1 MDRMYRAAGPARSAA
16 TRLAPPA
23 PRRRPARPRSA
34 GAVAVGGGGYGFPMA
49 ARTKS
54 AKDRPSYRCTECGWT
69 TAKWLGRCPECQA
82 WGTVEE
88 YGAAPAVRTTAAGR
102 VSAPALPIGQ
112 VDGRQAT
119 ARSTGVPELDRVLG
133 GGLVPGAVV
142 LLAGEPGVGKSTL
155 LLDVAAKAAGP
166 EHPTL
171 YVTGE
176 ESAGQVRL
184 RADRINA
191 LHDHL
196 YLAAETNLAS
206 VLGHLDEVKPSL
218 LILDSVQT
226 IASPEIDGAPGGM
239 AQVREVAGA
248 LIRASKERGM
258 STLLVGHVTKDGAI
272 AGPRLLEHLVD
283 VVLHFEG
290 DRHARLRLVRGVK
303 NRYGA
308 TDEVGCFELHDEGIT
323 GLTDPSGL
331 FLTRR
336 DEPVPG
342 TCLTVTLEG
351 RRPLVAEVQALTVE
365 SQIPSPRRTT
375 SGLET
380 SRVSMMLAVLEQRGR
395 ISALGKRDIYSATVG
410 GVKLSEPAADLAI
423 ALALASAASD
433 TPLPKN
439 LVAIG
444 EVGLAGEVR
453 RVTGVQRR
461 LAEAHRLG
469 FTHALV
475 PADPGKV
482 PAGMTVTEVANMG
495 DALRV
500 LPRGR
505 RRGDNDGPGK
515 GPESAPWGAR
525 EAAARGGRGG
535 GRDSGR
541 GAARDEDREPF

>member
-1 MDRMYRAAGPARSAA
+1 MARKAD
-16 TRLAPPA
+16 
-23 PRRRPARPRSA
+23 RPA
-34 GAVAVGGGGYGFPMA
+34 
-49 ARTKS
+49 
-54 AKDRPSYRCTECGWT
+54 YRCSECGWS
-69 TAKWLGRCPECQA
+69 TAKWLGRCPECHA

-88 YGAAPAVRTTAAGR
+88 VGGAPAVRTAAAAR
-102 VSAPALPIGQ
+102 VASPAVPISQ
-112 VDGRQAT
+112 VDGHGVA
-119 ARSTGVPELDRVLG
+119 ARGTGVPELDRVLG

-155 LLDVAAKAAGP
+155 LLDVAAKAASP
-166 EHPTL
+166 ERPTL
-171 YVTGE
+171 YVTAE

-184 RADRINA
+184 RADRIGA

-196 YLAAETNLAS
+196 YLAAETDLSA
-206 VLGHLDEVKPSL
+206 VLGQLDAVKPSL
-218 LILDSVQT
+218 LVLDSVQT
-226 IASPEIDGAPGGM
+226 VASAEVVGAPGGV

-248 LIRASKERGM
+248 LIRASKERGLA
-258 STLLVGHVTKDGAI
+258 TLLVGHVTKDGAI

-308 TDEVGCFELHDEGIT
+308 TDEVGCFELHDEGIVS
-323 GLTDPSGL
+323 LADPSGL

-351 RRPLVAEVQALTVE
+351 RRPLVAEVQSLTVA

-375 SGLET
+375 SGLEA
-380 SRVSMMLAVLEQRGR
+380 SRVSMMLAVLEQRGQ
-395 ISALGKRDIYSATVG
+395 ISALGKHDIYTATVG
-410 GVKLSEPAADLAI
+410 GVRLSEPAADLAV

-461 LAEAHRLG
+461 LAEASRLG

-475 PADPGKV
+475 PADSGEAPD
-482 PAGMTVTEVANMG
+482 GMRVLEVADVG
-495 DALRV
+495 EALRV
-500 LPRGR
+500 LPI
-505 RRGDNDGPGK
+505 
-515 GPESAPWGAR
+515 SA
-525 EAAARGGRGG
+525 
-535 GRDSGR
+535 DSGR
-541 GAARDEDREPF
+541 REEARR

>member
-1 MDRMYRAAGPARSAA
+1 MA
-16 TRLAPPA
+16 TR
-23 PRRRPARPRSA
+23 
-34 GAVAVGGGGYGFPMA
+34 
-49 ARTKS
+49 KS
-54 AKDRPSYRCTECGWT
+54 SGKERPSYRCTECGWT

-88 YGAAPAVRTTAAGR
+88 FGGAPAVRTTAPGR
-102 VSAPALPIGQ
+102 VTTAALPIGQ
-112 VDGRQAT
+112 VDGKQAT

-133 GGLVPGAVV
+133 GGLVPGAVALV
-142 LLAGEPGVGKSTL
+142 AGEPGVGKSTL
-155 LLDVAAKAAGP
+155 LLDVAAKAASDA
-166 EHPTL
+166 HRTL

-176 ESAGQVRL
+176 ESASQVRL
-184 RADRINA
+184 RADRIGA
-191 LHDHL
+191 LDDHL
-196 YLAAETNLAS
+196 YLAAETDLSA
-206 VLGHLDEVKPSL
+206 VLGHLDTVKPSL

-226 IASPEIDGAPGGM
+226 VASPEIEGAPGGM

-258 STLLVGHVTKDGAI
+258 ATLLVGHVTKDGAI

-303 NRYGA
+303 NRYGT

-323 GLTDPSGL
+323 GLADPSGL

-336 DEPVPG
+336 AEPVPG

-351 RRPLVAEVQALTVE
+351 RRPLVAEVQALTVD

-410 GVKLSEPAADLAI
+410 GVKLTEPAADLAV

-461 LAEAHRLG
+461 LSEAARLG

-475 PADPGKV
+475 PADPGKI
-482 PAGMTVTEVANMG
+482 PDGMRVLEVADVG
-495 DALRV
+495 QALSV
-500 LPRGR
+500 LPKRVR
-505 RRGDNDGPGK
+505 R
-515 GPESAPWGAR
+515 EAPQEEGAR
-525 EAAARGGRGG
+525 R
-535 GRDSGR
+535 
-541 GAARDEDREPF
+541 

>member
-1 MDRMYRAAGPARSAA
+1 MA
-16 TRLAPPA
+16 TRKAP
-23 PRRRPARPRSA
+23 
-34 GAVAVGGGGYGFPMA
+34 G
-49 ARTKS
+49 KE
-54 AKDRPSYRCTECGWT
+54 RPSYRCTECGWT

-88 YGAAPAVRTTAAGR
+88 FGGTPAVRTTAPGR
-102 VSAPALPIGQ
+102 VTTAALPIGQ
-112 VDGRQAT
+112 VDGKQAT
-119 ARSTGVPELDRVLG
+119 ARTTGVDELDRVLG

-155 LLDVAAKAAGP
+155 LLDAAAKSASAA
-166 EHPTL
+166 HPTL

-176 ESAGQVRL
+176 ESASQVRL
-184 RADRINA
+184 RADRIGA
-191 LHDHL
+191 LDDHL
-196 YLAAETNLAS
+196 YLAAETDLSA
-206 VLGHLDEVKPSL
+206 VLGHLDTVKPSL

-226 IASPEIDGAPGGM
+226 VASPEIDGAPGGM

-303 NRYGA
+303 NRYGT

-323 GLTDPSGL
+323 GLADPSGL

-336 DEPVPG
+336 AEPVPG

-351 RRPLVAEVQALTVE
+351 RRPLVAEVQALTVD

-410 GVKLSEPAADLAI
+410 GVKLTEPAADLAI

-461 LAEAHRLG
+461 LSEAARLG

-475 PADPGKV
+475 PTDPGKI
-482 PAGMTVTEVANMG
+482 PDGMRVLEVADVG
-495 DALRV
+495 QALTV
-500 LPRGR
+500 LPKRVR
-505 RRGDNDGPGK
+505 
-515 GPESAPWGAR
+515 R
-525 EAAARGGRGG
+525 EAPQEEGVRR
-535 GRDSGR
+535 
-541 GAARDEDREPF
+541 

>member
-1 MDRMYRAAGPARSAA
+1 MRHSA
-16 TRLAPPA
+16 APPA
-23 PRRRPARPRSA
+23 PDDRGRGARSA
-34 GAVAVGGGGYGFPMA
+34 TAPGGVVGPRRYGDPMA
-49 ARTKS
+49 TRKS
-54 AKDRPSYRCTECGWT
+54 SGKERPSYRCTECGWT

-88 YGAAPAVRTTAAGR
+88 FGGAPAVRTTAPGR
-102 VSAPALPIGQ
+102 VTTAAVPIGQ
-112 VDGRQAT
+112 VDGKQAT

-155 LLDVAAKAAGP
+155 LLDAAAKAASDA
-166 EHPTL
+166 HRTL

-176 ESAGQVRL
+176 ESASQVRL
-184 RADRINA
+184 RADRIGA
-191 LHDHL
+191 LDDHL
-196 YLAAETNLAS
+196 YLAAETDLSA
-206 VLGHLDEVKPSL
+206 VLGHLDTVKPSL

-226 IASPEIDGAPGGM
+226 VASPEIEGAPGGM

-303 NRYGA
+303 NRYGT

-323 GLTDPSGL
+323 GLADPSGL

-336 DEPVPG
+336 AEPVPG

-351 RRPLVAEVQALTVE
+351 RRPLVAEVQALTVD

-410 GVKLSEPAADLAI
+410 GVKLTEPAADLAV

-461 LAEAHRLG
+461 LSEAARLG

-475 PADPGKV
+475 PTDPGKI
-482 PAGMTVTEVANMG
+482 PDGMRVLEVADVG
-495 DALRV
+495 QALSV
-500 LPRGR
+500 LPKRVR
-505 RRGDNDGPGK
+505 R
-515 GPESAPWGAR
+515 EAPQEEGAR
-525 EAAARGGRGG
+525 R
-535 GRDSGR
+535 
-541 GAARDEDREPF
+541 